1 MKGVKSEDEF
11 AEKKNHNVL
20 MLFTLF
26 QTFFNL
32 GVFII
37 ELLDPGYM
45 KFNEVNLDNTYSL
58 YLLYSYNES
67 VASMLL
73 NAPKTHGAKNAREQ
87 CKARLVPFR
96 L

>member
-11 AEKKNHNVL
+11 EEKKNHNVL

-26 QTFFNL
+26 HTFFEWKFNL

-58 YLLYSYNES
+58 YLLYVVIMN
-67 VASMLL
+67 LWHL
-73 NAPKTHGAKNAREQ
+73 
-87 CKARLVPFR
+87 CC
-96 L
+96 

>member
-1 MKGVKSEDEF
+1 
-11 AEKKNHNVL
+11 

-26 QTFFNL
+26 HTFFEWKFNL
-32 GVFII
+32 GMFII

-45 KFNEVNLDNTYSL
+45 KFNEVNLDNTYSVC
-58 YLLYSYNES
+58 SYNES

-73 NAPKTHGAKNAREQ
+73 NAPKTHGAKNACEQ
-87 CKARLVPFR
+87 CKARLVSFQ